1 MKKHVIQTRLD
12 QATTDKLK
20 KMAAKE
26 ERTISALIRF
36 ILKNHLKRNN
46 DA

>member
-1 MKKHVIQTRLD
+1 MKKTVIQTRLD
-12 QATTDKLK
+12 RTTTDELK
-20 KMAAKE
+20 KLAAKE

-36 ILKNHLKRNN
+36 ILKNHLKRNS